1 MQPFLMIENGK
12 LLKVKELPSVQ
23 LYLLKPNRVT
33 LLLCTKGVF
42 VKFFKFLNLLFSLQ
56 TIDFATEY
64 S

>member
-1 MQPFLMIENGK
+1 MQPILMIENGK

-42 VKFFKFLNLLFSLQ
+42 VKFFKISKFALF
-56 TIDFATEY
+56 IANDRFCY
-64 S
+64 